1 MTTKTLLSVVGP
13 AASPRLQT
21 LYRSLSFNVITA
33 NSTRKAL
40 SQIKHLQPD
49 IIVAEFLFSPTYG
62 SQLSNFEAL
71 FAGVQRDAASAKIIA
86 LYDIKDQAHLLKV
99 SERFP
104 LFARFSFPVD
114 EHALKKCLEDIF
126 SNP

>member
-1 MTTKTLLSVVGP
+1 MVGKTLLSVVGP
-13 AASPRLQT
+13 VASPHLLA
-21 LYRSLSFNVITA
+21 LYRTLDFTVITA

-40 SQIKHLQPD
+40 AHIKNNKPD

-71 FAGVQRDAASAKIIA
+71 LAGVQRDAPQAKIIA
-86 LYDIKDQAHLLKV
+86 LYDKKDQPHLLKV

-104 LFARFSFPVD
+104 LFGYFSFPVD
-114 EHALKKCLEDIF
+114 EQKLKDCLH
-126 SNP
+126 NA

>member
-1 MTTKTLLSVVGP
+1 MPPKTLLSVVGP
-13 AASPRLQT
+13 VASPRLQT
-21 LYRSLSFNVITA
+21 LYRSLGFTVISA

-40 SQIKHLQPD
+40 TQIKNNKPD

-71 FAGVQRDAASAKIIA
+71 LAGVQRDAPRAKIIA
-86 LYDIKDQAHLLKV
+86 LYDKKDQAHLLKV

-104 LFARFSFPVD
+104 LFGSFHFPVD
-114 EHALKKCLEDIF
+114 ESGLEDCLLKA
-126 SNP
+126 